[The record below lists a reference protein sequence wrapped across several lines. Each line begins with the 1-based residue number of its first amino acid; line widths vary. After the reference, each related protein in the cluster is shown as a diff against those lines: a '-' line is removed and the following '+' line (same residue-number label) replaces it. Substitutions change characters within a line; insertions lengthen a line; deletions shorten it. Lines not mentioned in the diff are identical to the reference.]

1 MNSALA
7 IGLFVLA
14 ISVSECIA
22 HTCLKKFHLDER
34 KTHLYFTAVVCYS
47 IVCLMLVVSYKYN
60 GLGVVNILWS
70 GLSVLL
76 IASMGAI
83 HFGDRLTAIHI
94 LGMVLILAGIGCVMY
109 EK

>member
-22 HTCLKKFHLDER
+22 HTCLKKFRLDEK
-34 KTHLYFTAVVCYS
+34 KTHLYFTAVVCYG
-47 IVCLMLVVSYKYN
+47 IVCIMLVASYKFN
-60 GLGVVNILWS
+60 ALGVVNILWS

-76 IASMGAI
+76 IASIGAI
-83 HFGDRLTAIHI
+83 YFGDRLTAIHI
-94 LGMVLILAGIGCVMY
+94 VGMLLILAGIGCVMY

>member
-14 ISVSECIA
+14 ISVSECVA

-34 KTHLYFTAVVCYS
+34 KTHLYFAAVVCYS

-76 IASMGAI
+76 IASTGVVL
-83 HFGDRLTAIHI
+83 FQETLTALDKAGMFFI
-94 LGMVLILAGIGCVMY
+94 LIGMGCILY
-109 EK
+109 EN

>member
-14 ISVSECIA
+14 ISVSECVA

-76 IASMGAI
+76 IASTGVVL
-83 HFGDRLTAIHI
+83 FQETLTALDKAGMLFI
-94 LGMVLILAGIGCVMY
+94 LIGMGCILY
-109 EK
+109 EN